1 MKIRFGLQLDGQQ
14 GWHIKNTLGEAVV
27 GPKGMLGILENQLG
41 LVLEPVPQSRRV
53 VQYLACLKALDH
65 EGRFFH
71 RTLQVDELGT
81 AALLLEWRDF
91 WYLHGWNGE
100 VTNTG
105 GRLKDLADV
114 EVMARGKVAPSDG
127 ERLKLIASAMKSRTP
142 AISKVLLTTPFSA
155 FPKNWKEVLAS
166 LPSEDI
172 LAQDTNETSMFLG
185 ELQERLRRTQAGD
198 VFNHEDR
205 LPFRADGSVTIVRAE
220 TRLVAGRWL
229 ADYLGRG
236 VDDGVL
242 LASDSASLLDD
253 VMVAAGQARHGLSE
267 SSAFRPALQLLP
279 MSLALLWAPL
289 DFNVLIAFLSHPVS
303 PIRSYARR
311 KIAGKIASQP
321 GIGGIRWEETL
332 TQIDA
337 YYGEDAALVRE
348 QISTWIDH
356 PRHEQ
361 DAGVPV
367 VEVIART
374 QKLSDYF
381 RGRLN
386 DPDEAK
392 RVSWHAGLAQTS
404 AVLQTLEEI
413 VQSGV
418 SLIRPRQ
425 LQKLLTHATSRGSNN
440 PKLVA
445 QVDSLAVVD
454 NPGALIESFDHV
466 IWWQPV
472 MPTIPKSYPWSKTEC
487 QRLTEHGIEL
497 PDVSAMLESLSAEWL
512 NPILCAKKQ
521 LLIVLPPKDAEIHP
535 VWQLLETLVADIA
548 VRSVE
553 DILHTSGDQSLS
565 EPVPH
570 TPLPQLKR
578 WWQLPTETTFLKNA
592 HASFSSL
599 EIYLFNP
606 YQWVLKYPARLKA
619 SNILSISDG
628 FQLEG
633 SLAHRLVELFFELPD
648 ALTMTEA
655 EVVAW
660 FEDVFPQLIAEEGAV
675 LLMLGRRSDLEK
687 FRYHTRRSLLGLLTQ
702 FKSANVK
709 RVESER
715 EFNGIYPGGQIL
727 GYADLVTTNAQG
739 KFAIVDMK
747 WGGTKKYSTKL
758 AENSHLQLGIYA
770 ELFRQQTS
778 TWPDLGYYILV
789 ESKLLT
795 QHSNYFPQSS
805 IINRESEESTP
816 QLWERF
822 KVSNAWR
829 GDLLKQGLIEVAL
842 DRIDATDESIPP
854 ENGLAVESLNP
865 NYNDYANLAGWS
877 QA

>member
-81 AALLLEWRDF
+81 AALLLEWRDL
-91 WYLHGWNGE
+91 WYLHGWNGKM
-100 VTNTG
+100 TNSG

-114 EVMARGKVAPSDG
+114 EVMARGRVAPSDG
-127 ERLKLIASAMKSRTP
+127 ERLKRIVMAMKSRRP
-142 AISKVLLTTPFSA
+142 AIAKVLLTTPFSA

-166 LPSEDI
+166 LPFEDV
-172 LAQDTNETSMFLG
+172 LAQDTNDTSMFLG
-185 ELQERLRRTQAGD
+185 ELQERLRRTQAGE
-198 VFNHEDR
+198 VFDHEDR
-205 LPFRADGSVTIVRAE
+205 LPFKADGSVTIVRAE

-229 ADYLGRG
+229 ADYIGRG

-303 PIRSYARR
+303 PIRSFARR

-321 GIGGIRWEETL
+321 GIGGIRWEEML

-337 YYGEDAALVRE
+337 HYGEDAALVRE

-361 DAGVPV
+361 DTGVPV

-392 RVSWHAGLAQTS
+392 RVSWHAGFAQTS
-404 AVLQTLEEI
+404 AFLQTLEEI

-425 LQKLLTHATSRGSNN
+425 LQKLLAHATSRGSNN

-445 QVDSLAVVD
+445 QVDSLAVVN
-454 NPGALIESFDHV
+454 NPAALIEPFDQV

-472 MPTIPKSYPWSKTEC
+472 MPTIPKSYPWSKVEC
-487 QRLTEHGIEL
+487 ELLNVNGIEL
-497 PDVSAMLESLSAEWL
+497 PVVSTMLESLSGEWL
-512 NPILCAKKQ
+512 NPIFSAKKQ
-521 LLIVLPPKDAEIHP
+521 LLVVLPPNDAEVHP
-535 VWQLLETLVADIA
+535 VWQLLETLVSDIA
-548 VRSVE
+548 VLSIE
-553 DILHTSGDQSLS
+553 DILQGSRDLLHIES
-565 EPVPH
+565 VPH
-570 TPLPQLKR
+570 TPLPQSRR
-578 WWQLPTETTFLKNA
+578 WWQLPVETALFKNA
-592 HASFSSL
+592 RASFSSL
-599 EIYLFNP
+599 ESYLFNP

-619 SNILSISDG
+619 SNILSVSDG

-633 SLAHRLVELFFELPD
+633 SLAHRIVELFFALPS
-648 ALTMTEA
+648 ALRMTEA
-655 EVVAW
+655 EVLAW

-675 LLMLGRRSDLEK
+675 LLMQGRRSDLEK
-687 FRYHTRRSLLGLLTQ
+687 FRYHTRRSLLGLLTH
-702 FKSANVK
+702 FRSAGVK

-727 GYADLVTTNAQG
+727 GYADLVTINAQG
-739 KFAIVDMK
+739 KSAIVDMK
-747 WGGTKKYSTKL
+747 WGGTTKYSAKL

-770 ELFRQQTS
+770 ELFRQQTGM
-778 TWPDLGYYILV
+778 WPDLGYYILV

-795 QHSNYFPQSS
+795 QHSHYFPQSN
-805 IINRESEESTP
+805 IINLKSEESTP
-816 QLWERF
+816 HLWERF
-822 KVSNAWR
+822 KASYAWR
-829 GDLLKQGLIEVAL
+829 SDLLKQGLVEVAL
-842 DRIDATDESIPP
+842 ISIETTDQSTPP
-854 ENGLAVESLNP
+854 EAGLAVETLKLE
-865 NYNDYANLAGWS
+865 YNDYANLAGWS